1 MRNNYEENKS
11 CCITQNGDADQMIW
25 EEINLPDP
33 NHGQVLL
40 KHEFVGFNM
49 IDVYHRSGIYP
60 TPS

>member
-1 MRNNYEENKS
+1 MRK
-11 CCITQNGDADQMIW
+11 TKAVVLHKNGDANQMVW

-33 NHGQVLL
+33 DHGQVLL

-49 IDVYHRSGIYP
+49 IDAYHRSGIYP